1 MDVLEVKEFG
11 KKDLTLFDLA
21 TLLKVSTPSANF
33 DKNTGADIMKVML
46 DVIYEYM
53 SHMTQANELD
63 NEFGK
68 VIYDQ
73 YVKFDQNI
81 DWYLA
86 NWNDNFSEYIDD
98 MIRVASEVLEDKELD
113 DVCENIRLHRKAAM
127 EKREAK
133 TNS

>member
-1 MDVLEVKEFG
+1 
-11 KKDLTLFDLA
+11 
-21 TLLKVSTPSANF
+21 
-33 DKNTGADIMKVML
+33 
-46 DVIYEYM
+46 M
-53 SHMTQANELD
+53 SV
-63 NEFGK
+63 GG
-68 VIYDQ
+68 I
-73 YVKFDQNI
+73 VKFDQNI